1 MNQQYCNGMIHVI
14 KQGDNL
20 YQLSRKYRVP
30 LGLILRANP
39 YVDVYNLQ
47 PGQEICI
54 PVGRP
59 YPGIMPPPFGMK
71 PQKPRPEQQPAP
83 PEMEKPP
90 VQEQQPQMQ
99 AEDISEEVQEVVQ
112 EVVEKEVEEET
123 IQESEAQ
130 ATESTEYICDGTAS
144 LSELLQQRNISLA
157 DFLESNPADTL
168 ILAEGT
174 KIQL

>member
-1 MNQQYCNGMIHVI
+1 
-14 KQGDNL
+14 
-20 YQLSRKYRVP
+20 
-30 LGLILRANP
+30 
-39 YVDVYNLQ
+39 
-47 PGQEICI
+47 
-54 PVGRP
+54 
-59 YPGIMPPPFGMK
+59 MPPPFGMK

-99 AEDISEEVQEVVQ
+99 AEDISEEVQE
-112 EVVEKEVEEET
+112 EVEKEIEEET